1 MNPPRKSRGI
11 QDLLLPVATKEMHR
25 AINHMSKASLR
36 ITRADY
42 TTGKHAT
49 VISFIVSTGSSELPE
64 FYAAPVMVLIFVI
77 LLPNIF
83 FAVTSS

>member
-1 MNPPRKSRGI
+1 MP
-11 QDLLLPVATKEMHR
+11 LATREIHS
-25 AINHMSKASLR
+25 AINHRNNASFR
-36 ITRADY
+36 ITAVDY
-42 TTGKHAT
+42 TTGRQEIVICFT
-49 VISFIVSTGSSELPE
+49 VSIASLPGCRN